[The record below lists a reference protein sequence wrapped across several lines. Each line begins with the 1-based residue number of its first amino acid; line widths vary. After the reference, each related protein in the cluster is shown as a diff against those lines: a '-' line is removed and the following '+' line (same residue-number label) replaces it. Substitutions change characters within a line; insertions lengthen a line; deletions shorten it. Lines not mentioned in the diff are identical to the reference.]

1 MDDSWDLNG
10 LDRPSAAQ
18 GPVRLPIAAFHP
30 AKRSGA
36 FHKRRRKGPGIGP
49 GTLRTKNSK
58 NASQKIPEDHE
69 DQFVW
74 VVFWYC
80 GTQSRKE
87 HIAYFSVGAA
97 SFFSIASSDLTWL
110 AVSQSRWKCGFA
122 HDKKN
127 DQRVRTRKVE
137 LCTHPN
143 PSYCACMSSDPVSEL
158 KSLRESV
165 DSATRRLAHDDWSK
179 EHSFQAAYVGVSTN
193 IGRAAKPCVKQTD

>member
-58 NASQKIPEDHE
+58 HASQKRPEDHE

-80 GTQSRKE
+80 GTQPRKE

-122 HDKKN
+122 HVKKN

-143 PSYCACMSSDPVSEL
+143 PSKPILLRLHEFRPCLGIEITAGIRWFCNAPPCTWWL
-158 KSLRESV
+158 K
-165 DSATRRLAHDDWSK
+165 
-179 EHSFQAAYVGVSTN
+179 
-193 IGRAAKPCVKQTD
+193 